1 MRSLPTKTVREAAG
15 TGSSC
20 PIDQSDVARNLQ
32 EGARRSII
40 PEAAAKNDD
49 AWSIDGCHR
58 GRCGA
63 DRELSMGI
71 PLAIATSV

>member
-1 MRSLPTKTVREAAG
+1 MGRGSKDLMRSLPTKTVREAAG

-40 PEAAAKNDD
+40 PEAAAENDD
-49 AWSIDGCHR
+49 ACLSTDVIEADV
-58 GRCGA
+58 GRI
-63 DRELSMGI
+63 ES
-71 PLAIATSV
+71 